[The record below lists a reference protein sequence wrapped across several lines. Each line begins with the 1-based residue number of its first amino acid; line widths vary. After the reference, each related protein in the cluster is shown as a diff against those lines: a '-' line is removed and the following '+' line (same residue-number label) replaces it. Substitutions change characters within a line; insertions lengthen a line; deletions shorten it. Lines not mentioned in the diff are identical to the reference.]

1 MTLLVCIYRC
11 QSSPDPPNVRAGEDE
26 KENEKI
32 GRSGARYS
40 IQGST
45 IVHELGP
52 LLVTG
57 WHSKLMSSFFAANF
71 CKIVESAADEQN
83 EQYLIKLRHR
93 STGGTEGGNIY
104 GYKSRDRG
112 GDDGERRMLL

>member
-1 MTLLVCIYRC
+1 MLET
-11 QSSPDPPNVRAGEDE
+11 GEDE
-26 KENEKI
+26 KEDARI

-71 CKIVESAADEQN
+71 CKIVESATDEQN

-93 STGGTEGGNIY
+93 STGGRDGGREY
-104 GYKSRDRG
+104 
-112 GDDGERRMLL
+112 LWV